1 MNNLKV
7 KPKSLGPTAT
17 PIIRYCMVEG
27 SLWYSLLDVVEFL
40 RYKKAIRV
48 NRNIDFL
55 FRKEL
60 AKKNAKG
67 GEQYGFNQT
76 LSISPF
82 DDFINWVK
90 FDSIYHL
97 CLKSETQKIKE
108 AHILEAI
115 DMNHIEQI
123 KMHYPSISECLKEV
137 KLIANY

>member
-1 MNNLKV
+1 MNNL

-17 PIIRYCMVEG
+17 PIIRYCLVDG

-40 RYKKAIRV
+40 RYKKAIRID
-48 NRNIDFL
+48 RNIDFL

-67 GEQYGFNQT
+67 GNQFNFNQT

-82 DDFINWVK
+82 DHFVNWAK
-90 FDSIYHL
+90 FDLIYKL
-97 CLKSETQKIKE
+97 CLKSEMQKVE
-108 AHILEAI
+108 AAQILQAI

-123 KMHYPSISECLKEV
+123 KMTYPSIGECLKEV
-137 KLIANY
+137 KLIVQ